1 MNGEV
6 RRLPN
11 GNIIARRDACS
22 YALSEVDN
30 RSRAPHPFL
39 LPSCMRRSRC
49 SSFAAGIPCE
59 IALKE
64 LARLYLR
71 LEKGSPW
78 PALGRQALSVPFT
91 SEARALKWNAASGYS
106 LGRFSTPHVQG
117 TETEPDRFPPF
128 PSHREAS
135 ARDNASADLRDYRQK
150 ADLSRITPIHNLM
163 RNQSVPSLS

>member
-6 RRLPN
+6 CRLPN
-11 GNIIARRDACS
+11 GNIIARRGACS
-22 YALSEVDN
+22 YALSEADN
-30 RSRAPHPFL
+30 RSRAPHPLL

-106 LGRFSTPHVQG
+106 LGRFSTSHVQG
-117 TETEPDRFPPF
+117 TETEPTGSFPAVSLAPRGIMPPQICAIIDKRRIFQELLPF
-128 PSHREAS
+128 
-135 ARDNASADLRDYRQK
+135 
-150 ADLSRITPIHNLM
+150 II
-163 RNQSVPSLS
+163 